1 MTHRLIITPLAS
13 AILDE
18 VARWYLS
25 TSGDPEVADRWWS
38 GFRDALESMTAD
50 PERFP
55 LASESDDLEFELRE
69 LHYGSGRRPTH
80 RALFRIKGD
89 AVEVLTIRHAAQRDV
104 TAADLGL

>member
-1 MTHRLIITPLAS
+1 MTRRLIITPVAS

-18 VARWYLS
+18 VAQWYQS

-38 GFRDALESMTAD
+38 GFRDKLESLTTD

-55 LASESDDLEFELRE
+55 LARESDEFGFELRE
-69 LHYGSGRRPTH
+69 LHYGSGRRTTH
-80 RALFRIKGD
+80 RALFRIAGG

>member
-1 MTHRLIITPLAS
+1 MRTSSESPIGTRQM
-13 AILDE
+13 
-18 VARWYLS
+18 
-25 TSGDPEVADRWWS
+25 SGDQDVGDQWAAGLVAEIE
-38 GFRDALESMTAD
+38 ALVENPHRHALAHEAD
-50 PERFP
+50 E
-55 LASESDDLEFELRE
+55 LAIELRE